1 MVIKNLE
8 RMGVYNLENAML
20 RTIKV
25 DDTVSGA
32 GEGTPLCWRVA
43 VSKWSNYVAD
53 SWDAVRRMNDEELA
67 ARERASKE
75 KLVNESGAHYVI
87 DDLRDLPAVIADVN
101 KRLAEGERP

>member
-1 MVIKNLE
+1 VIKNLE
-8 RMGVYNLENAML
+8 RMGVYNLENAMR

-32 GEGTPLCWRVA
+32 GEGAPLCWRVG

-53 SWDAVRRMNDEELA
+53 SWDAVRRMSTEELQSC
-67 ARERASKE
+67 ERASKE
-75 KLVNESGAHYVI
+75 KLIREGGAHYVV

-101 KRLAEGERP
+101 QRLANGENP